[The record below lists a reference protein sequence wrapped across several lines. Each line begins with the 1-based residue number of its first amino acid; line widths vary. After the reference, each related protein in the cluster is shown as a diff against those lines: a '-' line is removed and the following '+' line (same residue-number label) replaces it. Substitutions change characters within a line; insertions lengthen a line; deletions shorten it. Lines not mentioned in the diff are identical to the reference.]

1 MKTKLSFSVIA
12 LLLSFNAINA
22 QIKIVGDDYS
32 EQMTASKSFYEK
44 DVDFDKYF
52 PSLEKE
58 KISLIHP
65 NLVNDIR
72 DDLDEN
78 MERPDIHL
86 FIGERSVYL
95 SKNLTGDTVYL
106 SENYDLQNTYYRY
119 SNYIHIFK
127 GTSFCVDSLGNA
139 VYKTM
144 PIGYY
149 VISGYVFCKENV
161 DSIRK
166 VYALEPIQYID
177 YSSARIDI
185 DFMQPVLY
193 DDGRT
198 LRNMQNG
205 IIAKG
210 KNFNA
215 SPYIRYIIF
224 QSLSSKEKYYISPD
238 DRFKEKNVENIF
250 NNMISL
256 RFYSEARSF
265 IGSDVII
272 DRGDIV
278 NVVKDGLSGNLV
290 KLEDKYYVVKDVV
303 MNNNKFYITLNG
315 EKTGS
320 FALNIRWI
328 YGRSDKKNLIYDE
341 SKYYGGSSYYN
352 YFYWRDASDNM
363 ELLRDPYAEGYMDI
377 KTPSEGNVGGD
388 IRCICVYND
397 LGQSREKRLSLIK
410 RSDLAKLDR
419 RAKIEKS
426 QLEREWKLKDQ
437 QRKQA
442 QAKADATFRLQM
454 QSKYG
459 ERFGKLV
466 ANKQLA
472 LEMAQA
478 MVRDAWGEPMN
489 TYRTTTKYGQS
500 EVWCYNYKTRIYF
513 YNGKVVQIDD

>member
-1 MKTKLSFSVIA
+1 MKKTILITIAALS
-12 LLLSFNAINA
+12 LCGNINA

-32 EQMTASKSFYEK
+32 EQLTASKSFYEK

-65 NLVNDIR
+65 NLVNNIR
-72 DDLDEN
+72 NDLDEN

-106 SENYDLQNTYYRY
+106 SENYDLHNTYNPFIYRY
-119 SNYIHIFK
+119 SNYQYKIK

-149 VISGYVFCKENV
+149 VISGYVFCKENE

-185 DFMQPVLY
+185 DSMRPVL
-193 DDGRT
+193 DDGST
-198 LRNMQNG
+198 IRNMQNG
-205 IIAKG
+205 IIANG

-215 SPYIRYIIF
+215 SPYVRYIIF

-238 DRFKEKNVENIF
+238 DRFKDKNVENIF

-278 NVVKDGLSGNLV
+278 NVVKDGLSGNFV
-290 KLEDKYYVVKDVV
+290 RLEDKYYVVKDVV

-328 YGRSDKKNLIYDE
+328 YGRSDKKNLIFDE
-341 SKYYGGSSYYN
+341 SNNYDYY
-352 YFYWRDASDNM
+352 YWRAASDNM
-363 ELLRDPYAEGYMDI
+363 ELLRSPYAEGYMDI
-377 KTPSEGNVGGD
+377 KTPSEGNIGGD

-397 LGQSREKRLSLIK
+397 LEQSREKRLSLIK

-419 RAKIEKS
+419 RAKIGKS
-426 QLEREWKLKDQ
+426 QLERERKLKEQ

-442 QAKADATFRLQM
+442 QAKADAAFRLQM

-472 LEMAQA
+472 LEMTQA

-500 EVWCYNYKTRIYF
+500 EVWCYNYKTRVYF